1 MNFAALPPEVNS
13 ALMYAGAGSGP
24 IRAAATAW
32 KTMAAE
38 LENAANAYRAVI
50 TGLTG
55 QVWQGPASVAMATA
69 AAPYITWMSATAT
82 QAAQA
87 GTQAAAA
94 AAAYETA
101 YA

>member
-13 ALMYAGAGSGP
+13 GLMYAGAGSGP

-38 LENAANAYRAVI
+38 LESAANNYRTIIAE
-50 TGLTG
+50 LTD
-55 QVWQGPASVAMATA
+55 QTWQGP
-69 AAPYITWMSATAT
+69 SATAM
-82 QAAQA
+82 AAAATPYAAWMSTTATKASHA

-94 AAAYETA
+94 ATAYETA
-101 YA
+101 